1 MSHPQQQPVPPAYPY
16 AVEVTYTAL
25 GGKLQFTNIFLA
37 FPSRKTS
44 HAVADDEK
52 ISESDF
58 TVRDESFLPGYAV
71 GMYRQNAASTW
82 VVITVA
88 TAKKGVSTTQLDNYL
103 KHANTDFS
111 AALNFRL

>member
-25 GGKLQFTNIFLA
+25 GGKLQLTNIFLA

-44 HAVADDEK
+44 HAVADGEK

-58 TVRDESFLPGYAV
+58 TVRDESFLTGYAV
-71 GMYRQNAASTW
+71 GKYRQNAGSTW

-88 TAKKGVSTTQLDNYL
+88 TVRKGVSTT
-103 KHANTDFS
+103 
-111 AALNFRL
+111 